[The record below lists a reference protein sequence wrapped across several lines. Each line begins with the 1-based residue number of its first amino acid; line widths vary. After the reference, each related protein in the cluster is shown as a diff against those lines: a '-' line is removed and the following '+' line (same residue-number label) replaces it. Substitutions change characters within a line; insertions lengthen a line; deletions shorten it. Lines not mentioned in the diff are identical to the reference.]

1 MALGKINTFIN
12 IIKTETIKDSEGFSN
27 KVDIILASIRAYK
40 EDRFASEKW
49 ANRATFSEATSLF
62 RFRRLPNLDVTTEMV
77 ITCKDDRYEI
87 SSVRDIRNR
96 GMYVEVLAK
105 KVKSNLSSVIG
116 KNTKLP
122 SRSTGELLGALGV
135 SPALIDR
142 NGNYNVKV
150 GFSEPRSDG
159 DSNAKIAN
167 ILEYG
172 KSGQS
177 PKPFLKPAKSA
188 GKKECIEAMKEK
200 LEEEIKGL

>member
-77 ITCKDDRYEI
+77 ITCKDGRYEI

-105 KVKSNLSSVIG
+105 KVVGSSG
-116 KNTKLP
+116 
-122 SRSTGELLGALGV
+122 
-135 SPALIDR
+135 
-142 NGNYNVKV
+142 
-150 GFSEPRSDG
+150 
-159 DSNAKIAN
+159 
-167 ILEYG
+167 
-172 KSGQS
+172 
-177 PKPFLKPAKSA
+177 
-188 GKKECIEAMKEK
+188 
-200 LEEEIKGL
+200 

>member
-1 MALGKINTFIN
+1 MARASFKMPEDFLLKVSRLND
-12 IIKTETIKDSEGFSN
+12 KTDEILPKVLDAGGEIMAKRVKRNLEG
-27 KVDIILASIRAYK
+27 
-40 EDRFASEKW
+40 
-49 ANRATFSEATSLF
+49 T
-62 RFRRLPNLDVTTEMV
+62 
-77 ITCKDDRYEI
+77 
-87 SSVRDIRNR
+87 
-96 GMYVEVLAK
+96 
-105 KVKSNLSSVIG
+105 IG
-116 KNTKLP
+116 KSTKFP
-122 SRSTGELLGALGV
+122 SRSTGELIGALGV
-135 SPALIDR
+135 SPALMDR
-142 NGNYNVKV
+142 KGNYNVKV